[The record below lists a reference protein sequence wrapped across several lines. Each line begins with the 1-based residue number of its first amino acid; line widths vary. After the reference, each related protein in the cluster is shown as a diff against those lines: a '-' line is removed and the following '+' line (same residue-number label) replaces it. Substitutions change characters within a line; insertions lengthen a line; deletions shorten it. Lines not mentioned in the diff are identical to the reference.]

1 MPFRFMVGDGPLW
14 LQMVKAVLARRP
26 VHFRAGGS
34 KGPAVEFT
42 SYQIEFEPGTELGYS
57 MCLKR
62 VLQHGMCGGVCSY
75 SKHLMFVF

>member
-42 SYQIEFEPGTELGYS
+42 SYQILNLSRALSWDTA
-57 MCLKR
+57 CA
-62 VLQHGMCGGVCSY
+62 
-75 SKHLMFVF
+75 